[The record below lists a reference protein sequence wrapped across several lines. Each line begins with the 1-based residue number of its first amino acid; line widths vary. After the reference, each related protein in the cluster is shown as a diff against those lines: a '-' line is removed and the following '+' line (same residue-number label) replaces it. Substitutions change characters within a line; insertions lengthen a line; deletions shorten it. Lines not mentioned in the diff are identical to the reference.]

1 MAISDFIPFYQ
12 PPSPMPHLLE
22 ARSAT
27 AAKEVPK
34 GVAKLFRSATLAL
47 GFTGI
52 PHAWRTTFEVAPYD
66 FDRINKAADTDSYIK
81 QGLSKY
87 RELLWKEGWQIVS
100 ENEEALRYLHE
111 RLDFME
117 FAMGRSFQSFLDDV
131 GDQLVKFHNC
141 FIVKS
146 RGELAPFFPHPLN
159 PPEGKKPIVGYYI
172 IPAETVEIQ
181 RDRNN
186 NVVAYRQKIE
196 SLVGGFEN
204 KSAPRW
210 RAENVIHLSIDKKP
224 GRAFGT
230 PFLVS
235 VMDDVIALRQMEEDI
250 QNMVHKELFPLYKYK
265 VGTETAPA
273 DPEEIDQAVREL
285 ESLRNDGGLVL
296 PERHDVDVVG
306 GESKA
311 LDASDYLEHFVI
323 RVCVGLGLSP
333 HHLGLVMSGGNR
345 AVTDRLDVALYDRIK
360 SYQRYLENM
369 IRIAIFSE
377 LLFEGGF
384 NPVSNPL
391 NEGVS
396 DRCEFK
402 FREIDVETQV
412 KKENHI
418 LQKWTQNA
426 ITFPELRAEL
436 GLPPEA
442 DEGLLFQAL
451 MTRLS
456 PEPSLAAS
464 NGGGSN
470 NAPNKPDAQ
479 PSSNGGRRN
488 QPNKTK
494 GVGNRSR
501 PSNQHGRRSA
511 PKIRHDV
518 ELISRI
524 VESLDEDDTMDDI
537 SPIVE

>member
-1 MAISDFIPFYQ
+1 MALSDFIPFYQ
-12 PPSPMPHLLE
+12 RPRPKQRWLE
-22 ARSAT
+22 QRSSAAT
-27 AAKEVPK
+27 KEVPK

-52 PHAWRTTFEVAPYD
+52 PHPWRTTFEEAPYD
-66 FDRINKAADTDSYIK
+66 FDRINKAADTDSYVK

-87 RELLWKEGWQIVS
+87 HELLWKEGWQITS
-100 ENEEALRYLHE
+100 ENPDALQYLHE
-111 RLDFME
+111 RIDYME
-117 FAMGRSFQSFLDDV
+117 FAMGQSFQSFLDDV

-141 FIVKS
+141 FIAKS
-146 RGELAPFFPHPLN
+146 RGDLAPFFPHPLN
-159 PPEGKKPIVGYYI
+159 PPEGKKPLVGYYI

-181 RDRNN
+181 RNRNN
-186 NVVAYRQKIE
+186 NVVAYRQKID
-196 SLVGGFEN
+196 SLTGGFEN

-210 RAENVIHLSIDKKP
+210 RAENVIHLSVDKKP

-235 VMDDVIALRQMEEDI
+235 VLDDVIALRQMEEDI

-265 VGTETAPA
+265 VGTPEAPA
-273 DPEEIDQAVREL
+273 DPDEITQAVREL

-306 GESKA
+306 AESES

-360 SYQRYLENM
+360 SYQRYLEHA
-369 IRIAIFSE
+369 IRIKIFSE

-384 NPVSNPL
+384 NPVANPMK
-391 NEGVS
+391 EGIS

-418 LQKWTQNA
+418 LNKWAQNA
-426 ITFPELRAEL
+426 ITWEETRLEL
-436 GLPPEA
+436 GYPPDA
-442 DEGLLFQAL
+442 DENDLFQAL

-456 PEPSLAAS
+456 PDPAAAT

-470 NAPNKPDAQ
+470 NAPKKPDAQ
-479 PSSNGGRRN
+479 TPSTGGRSN
-488 QPNKTK
+488 QPNKRK

-511 PKIRHDV
+511 PKIRHDAD
-518 ELISRI
+518 LMNKI
-524 VESLDEDDTMDDI
+524 VESLGEDDTI
-537 SPIVE
+537 EFASNE